1 MKFYSSLY
9 KLFYFFSSCKIR
21 YLKFAVCVFKYNN
34 IIERGLYHEDIIGLE
49 PITLFR

>member
-1 MKFYSSLY
+1 MKIVLFFY
-9 KLFYFFSSCKIR
+9 KIM
-21 YLKFAVCVFKYNN
+21 YLKIAVCVFKYNN